1 MDKYF
6 IIAIFITFLFSI
18 FKFLEMKYIEQE
30 FRPLKYYFR
39 DSIIVFITSTI
50 ILFIFNQLD
59 VAGFYLEG
67 EETED
72 DMKDGTMI
80 LESIRSL
87 MCRHYG
93 MYHPFQDISENIFT
107 PLENEDGMKI
117 SESINLTFKKEEDK
131 QESE

>member
-1 MDKYF
+1 MTKNTN
-6 IIAIFITFLFSI
+6 IIPFPKQHTNPTVETNIEEIQQSVDMMKHYHIQESI
-18 FKFLEMKYIEQE
+18 A
-30 FRPLKYYFR
+30 
-39 DSIIVFITSTI
+39 TI
-50 ILFIFNQLD
+50 APIIFNQLD